1 MPIIK
6 TTFLLLLLSL
16 SFTSKAQYNEA
27 MCILLKQQ
35 MHEYRFNTSNKNY
48 RSAARN
54 YEKNCKNPTPVNNA
68 AAFEKLEQQTKE
80 VAPVNSTAAANPRV
94 HSGAIQA
101 EPEETTAPIAEQT
114 VEPIEQQMPA
124 IEPEVQEP
132 EPAEQTSAS
141 AEQTKIPAKVDRI
154 TISDAPK
161 EPVVESTTS
170 SAIQDQ
176 TTEIKTQSVE
186 AATAEKPAKPEVK
199 AEPAPKPAP
208 TPAPMPE
215 PIPAN
220 SDSSSSSLLMPSLI
234 VLLVLLVAGLVIV
247 RIRQSKKADADSELE
262 QSLMQAKALKAAAE
276 AQAAAEKEAEE
287 LKAATAAVLAE
298 EQEHPHEDSY
308 PLANDTF
315 TATETDNN
323 DELSELMHFSAQ
335 RDKEEQESET
345 SPEQPPAEDFA
356 DAHQFEDLELGY
368 DEKNANDADDDF
380 LDEQRELEQELK
392 LASLEDSSYSINEE
406 AEPQA
411 EEVEQDEPELEE
423 PSYTA
428 SSSFGFDEYSTK
440 EPIEDEPLTPEPF
453 ADTDNNEPEKPELE
467 EPSFT
472 SSSSF
477 GFDEYST
484 KEPIADDEP
493 VLAEIEE
500 LEKSEI
506 DELEKPEFEEP
517 SFTSSSSFGFDE
529 YSTKEPIAD
538 DEPVLAEIE
547 ELEKPE
553 IDEFEKP
560 EIVELEQPEIEE
572 PSFTASSSF
581 GFDEYSTKEPIAD
594 DEPVLAEVEELAK
607 PDIDEL
613 DKPDIDKLE
622 KPEIEELSFTS
633 SSSFGF
639 DEYTTKEPIAE
650 DEPSKDEVPEYDLSS
665 LMGDDLSFADHFNED
680 EHTVTAPST
689 TDEHDD
695 ISDDDLAKALQALEQ
710 ELQDEP
716 ASVNVEEPSQP
727 VVETVDLSD
736 ELSEDDKLEEIDS
749 DSDNDA
755 DKEPEQQDDKPYNPF
770 ANLSL
775 DPSWDPNSDEKPVIE
790 SKTKQPKSQALI
802 DAEERAKQFKTDE

>member
-80 VAPVNSTAAANPRV
+80 TAPVNSTAAANPRV

-132 EPAEQTSAS
+132 EPVEQTSVS
-141 AEQTKIPAKVDRI
+141 AEQTEIPAKVDRI
-154 TISDAPK
+154 TISDAP
-161 EPVVESTTS
+161 EETVVESTTRP
-170 SAIQDQ
+170 AIQDQ
-176 TTEIKTQSVE
+176 ATEVKTQSAE
-186 AATAEKPAKPEVK
+186 TATAENPAEPEVK

-215 PIPAN
+215 PIPEN

-287 LKAATAAVLAE
+287 LKVATAAVLAE

-368 DEKNANDADDDF
+368 DEKNTNDADDDF
-380 LDEQRELEQELK
+380 LDEQRGLEQELK

-411 EEVEQDEPELEE
+411 GDVQQDEPETQPESEE

-428 SSSFGFDEYSTK
+428 SSSFGFDEYTTQ

-453 ADTDNNEPEKPELE
+453 ADTDNNEPEKPE
-467 EPSFT
+467 
-472 SSSSF
+472 
-477 GFDEYST
+477 
-484 KEPIADDEP
+484 I
-493 VLAEIEE
+493 
-500 LEKSEI
+500 
-506 DELEKPEFEEP
+506 EEP

-553 IDEFEKP
+553 IDELEKP
-560 EIVELEQPEIEE
+560 EIEEPSFTSSSSFGFDEYSTKEPITDDEPVLAEIEELEKPEINELEKPEIEE

-581 GFDEYSTKEPIAD
+581 GFDEYSTKEPIT
-594 DEPVLAEVEELAK
+594 DE
-607 PDIDEL
+607 
-613 DKPDIDKLE
+613 
-622 KPEIEELSFTS
+622 
-633 SSSFGF
+633 
-639 DEYTTKEPIAE
+639 
-650 DEPSKDEVPEYDLSS
+650 EPSKDEVPEYDLSS

-680 EHTVTAPST
+680 EHTVTTPNTA
-689 TDEHDD
+689 DDNDD
-695 ISDDDLAKALQALEQ
+695 INDDDLAKALQALEQ

-716 ASVNVEEPSQP
+716 ASFSLEESTQP
-727 VVETVDLSD
+727 TVETVDLSG
-736 ELSEDDKLEEIDS
+736 ELSDDDKLEEIDS

-755 DKEPEQQDDKPYNPF
+755 DKEPEQQDDKPNNPF

-775 DPSWDPNSDEKPVIE
+775 DPAWDPNSDEKPVIE
-790 SKTKQPKSQALI
+790 SKNKQPKSQALI

>member
-141 AEQTKIPAKVDRI
+141 AEQTEIPAKVDRI

-186 AATAEKPAKPEVK
+186 AATAEKPAEPEVK

-247 RIRQSKKADADSELE
+247 RIRQSKKADADLELE
-262 QSLMQAKALKAAAE
+262 QSLMQAKAIKAAAE
-276 AQAAAEKEAEE
+276 AQAAAEKEADE

-323 DELSELMHFSAQ
+323 DEFSELMHFSAQ

-500 LEKSEI
+500 LEKP
-506 DELEKPEFEEP
+506 EL
-517 SFTSSSSFGFDE
+517 
-529 YSTKEPIAD
+529 
-538 DEPVLAEIE
+538 
-547 ELEKPE
+547 
-553 IDEFEKP
+553 DEFEKP

-594 DEPVLAEVEELAK
+594 DEPVLAEIEELAK

-716 ASVNVEEPSQP
+716 ASVNVEEPSLP
-727 VVETVDLSD
+727 AVETVDLSD

>member
-141 AEQTKIPAKVDRI
+141 AEQTEIPAKVDRI

-186 AATAEKPAKPEVK
+186 AATAEKPAEPEVK

-380 LDEQRELEQELK
+380 LDEQRGLEQELK
-392 LASLEDSSYSINEE
+392 LASLPSSYSINEE

-411 EEVEQDEPELEE
+411 EEVEQDVPELDE

-428 SSSFGFDEYSTK
+428 SSSFGFDEYTTK
-440 EPIEDEPLTPEPF
+440 EPAAEDEPPITEPEPF
-453 ADTDNNEPEKPELE
+453 EAAEIDELE
-467 EPSFT
+467 QPEVEEQSFT

-500 LEKSEI
+500 LEKPEI

-553 IDEFEKP
+553 IDELEKPEFEEPSFTSSSSFGFDEYSTKEPIADDEPVLAEIEELEKP
-560 EIVELEQPEIEE
+560 EIDELEKPEIEE

-581 GFDEYSTKEPIAD
+581 GFDEYSTKEPI
-594 DEPVLAEVEELAK
+594 
-607 PDIDEL
+607 
-613 DKPDIDKLE
+613 
-622 KPEIEELSFTS
+622 T
-633 SSSFGF
+633 
-639 DEYTTKEPIAE
+639 E

-665 LMGDDLSFADHFNED
+665 LMGDDLSFADHFAED
-680 EHTVTAPST
+680 KQTVTAPST

-716 ASVNVEEPSQP
+716 ASFSLEEPAQPVEEM
-727 VVETVDLSD
+727 VDVSD
-736 ELSEDDKLEEIDS
+736 ELSNDDKLEEIDS
-749 DSDNDA
+749 DSD
-755 DKEPEQQDDKPYNPF
+755 KESEQQDDKPYNPF

-775 DPSWDPNSDEKPVIE
+775 DPTWDPNSDEKPVIE

>member
-141 AEQTKIPAKVDRI
+141 AEQTEIPAKVDRI

-186 AATAEKPAKPEVK
+186 AATAEKPAEPEVK

-392 LASLEDSSYSINEE
+392 LASLDSTYSINEE

-411 EEVEQDEPELEE
+411 DDVQQDEPETQPESEE

-428 SSSFGFDEYSTK
+428 SSSFGFDEYATK
-440 EPIEDEPLTPEPF
+440 EPV
-453 ADTDNNEPEKPELE
+453 
-467 EPSFT
+467 
-472 SSSSF
+472 
-477 GFDEYST
+477 
-484 KEPIADDEP
+484 ADDEP

-500 LEKSEI
+500 LEKPEI
-506 DELEKPEFEEP
+506 DELEKPEIEEL

-553 IDEFEKP
+553 IDELEK
-560 EIVELEQPEIEE
+560 PEIEE

-581 GFDEYSTKEPIAD
+581 GFDEYSTKEPIT
-594 DEPVLAEVEELAK
+594 DE
-607 PDIDEL
+607 
-613 DKPDIDKLE
+613 
-622 KPEIEELSFTS
+622 
-633 SSSFGF
+633 
-639 DEYTTKEPIAE
+639 
-650 DEPSKDEVPEYDLSS
+650 EPSKDEVPEYDLSS
-665 LMGDDLSFADHFNED
+665 LMGDDLSFADHFAED
-680 EHTVTAPST
+680 KQTVTAPST

-727 VVETVDLSD
+727 AVETVDLSD

-755 DKEPEQQDDKPYNPF
+755 DKESKQQDDKPYNPF

-775 DPSWDPNSDEKPVIE
+775 DPTWDPNSDEKPVIE

-802 DAEERAKQFKTDE
+802 DAEERAKQFKTDEWLSYEVRVTRGK

>member
-68 AAFEKLEQQTKE
+68 AAFEKLEQQTQE
-80 VAPVNSTAAANPRV
+80 TAPVNSATAANPAV
-94 HSGAIQA
+94 HSGAIPA
-101 EPEETTAPIAEQT
+101 EPEEVIAPVAEQT
-114 VEPIEQQMPA
+114 SELIEQPIPQM
-124 IEPEVQEP
+124 EPEVQQP
-132 EPAEQTSAS
+132 EQT
-141 AEQTKIPAKVDRI
+141 EMPGKVDRI

-161 EPVVESTTS
+161 PQAEPASSPAVQEQVVEV
-170 SAIQDQ
+170 
-176 TTEIKTQSVE
+176 ETQSADAEIAV
-186 AATAEKPAKPEVK
+186 AEKPADPAPQ
-199 AEPAPKPAP
+199 AEPAPKSLP
-208 TPAPMPE
+208 TPAPIPDPIPE

-220 SDSSSSSLLMPSLI
+220 NDGSSSSLLMPSLI

-247 RIRQSKKADADSELE
+247 RIRQSKKADANSELE
-262 QSLMQAKALKAAAE
+262 QSLLQAKALKAAAE
-276 AQAAAEKEAEE
+276 AQAAAEKEADE

-308 PLANDTF
+308 PLADETF

-335 RDKEEQESET
+335 RDKEEQESE
-345 SPEQPPAEDFA
+345 SSSEQADEEFA
-356 DAHQFEDLELGY
+356 NAHQFNDLELGY

-380 LDEQRELEQELK
+380 LDEQRGLEQELK
-392 LASLEDSSYSINEE
+392 LASLASSYSINED

-428 SSSFGFDEYSTK
+428 SSSFGFDEY
-440 EPIEDEPLTPEPF
+440 
-453 ADTDNNEPEKPELE
+453 AA
-467 EPSFT
+467 
-472 SSSSF
+472 
-477 GFDEYST
+477 

-500 LEKSEI
+500 LEKPEI
-506 DELEKPEFEEP
+506 DELEQPEIEEPSFTSSSSFGFDEYAAKEPIADDEPVLAEIEELEKPEIDELEQPEIEEP

-553 IDEFEKP
+553 IDE
-560 EIVELEQPEIEE
+560 
-572 PSFTASSSF
+572 
-581 GFDEYSTKEPIAD
+581 
-594 DEPVLAEVEELAK
+594 
-607 PDIDEL
+607 L

-639 DEYTTKEPIAE
+639 DEYTTKEPITE

-680 EHTVTAPST
+680 EHTVTAPNPAE
-689 TDEHDD
+689 EHDD
-695 ISDDDLAKALQALEQ
+695 INDDDLAKALQALEQ

-716 ASVNVEEPSQP
+716 ASINVEEPSQP
-727 VVETVDLSD
+727 AVETVDLSD
-736 ELSEDDKLEEIDS
+736 ELRNDDKLEEIDS
-749 DSDNDA
+749 DA
-755 DKEPEQQDDKPYNPF
+755 DKESEQQDDKPHNPF

>member
-80 VAPVNSTAAANPRV
+80 TAPVNSTAAANPRV

-132 EPAEQTSAS
+132 EPVEQTSAS
-141 AEQTKIPAKVDRI
+141 AEQTEIPAKVDRI
-154 TISDAPK
+154 TISDAPE

-170 SAIQDQ
+170 PAIQDQ
-176 TTEIKTQSVE
+176 AAEVKIQSAE
-186 AATAEKPAKPEVK
+186 TATAEKPAEPEVK

-287 LKAATAAVLAE
+287 LKEATAAVLAE

-345 SPEQPPAEDFA
+345 SLQQPPAEDFA

-368 DEKNANDADDDF
+368 DEKNENDADDDF
-380 LDEQRELEQELK
+380 LDEQRGLEQELK

-411 EEVEQDEPELEE
+411 DDVQQDEPETQPELEE
-423 PSYTA
+423 PSYTALSSFGFDEYTTQEPIEDEPLTTEPFADTDNNEPEKPELEEPSFTA

-440 EPIEDEPLTPEPF
+440 EPVTDDEPVF
-453 ADTDNNEPEKPELE
+453 AEMEELEKPEIDELEKPEIE

-493 VLAEIEE
+493 VLADIEE
-500 LEKSEI
+500 SEKPEI
-506 DELEKPEFEEP
+506 DELEKPEIEEP

-529 YSTKEPIAD
+529 YATKEPVVD
-538 DEPVLAEIE
+538 DEP
-547 ELEKPE
+547 
-553 IDEFEKP
+553 
-560 EIVELEQPEIEE
+560 
-572 PSFTASSSF
+572 
-581 GFDEYSTKEPIAD
+581 
-594 DEPVLAEVEELAK
+594 AK
-607 PDIDEL
+607 
-613 DKPDIDKLE
+613 
-622 KPEIEELSFTS
+622 
-633 SSSFGF
+633 G
-639 DEYTTKEPIAE
+639 
-650 DEPSKDEVPEYDLSS
+650 EVPEYDLSS

-680 EHTVTAPST
+680 EHTVTAPNT
-689 TDEHDD
+689 ADDHDD
-695 ISDDDLAKALQALEQ
+695 INDDDLAKALQALEK

-727 VVETVDLSD
+727 AVETVDLSD
-736 ELSEDDKLEEIDS
+736 ELRNDDKLEETPEEKGEE
-749 DSDNDA
+749 A

-775 DPSWDPNSDEKPVIE
+775 DPTWDPNSDEKPVIE
-790 SKTKQPKSQALI
+790 SKNKQPKSQALI

>member
-141 AEQTKIPAKVDRI
+141 AEQTEIPAKVDRI

-176 TTEIKTQSVE
+176 TTEIKTQSFE
-186 AATAEKPAKPEVK
+186 AATAEKPAEPEVK

-453 ADTDNNEPEKPELE
+453 ADTDNNEPEKPEVE

-477 GFDEYST
+477 GFDEYAT

-493 VLAEIEE
+493 VLAEI
-500 LEKSEI
+500 
-506 DELEKPEFEEP
+506 
-517 SFTSSSSFGFDE
+517 
-529 YSTKEPIAD
+529 
-538 DEPVLAEIE
+538 
-547 ELEKPE
+547 
-553 IDEFEKP
+553 
-560 EIVELEQPEIEE
+560 
-572 PSFTASSSF
+572 
-581 GFDEYSTKEPIAD
+581 
-594 DEPVLAEVEELAK
+594 EELAK

-665 LMGDDLSFADHFNED
+665 LMGDDLSFADHFAED
-680 EHTVTAPST
+680 KQTVTAPST

-727 VVETVDLSD
+727 AVETVDLSD

-755 DKEPEQQDDKPYNPF
+755 DKESEQQDDKPYNPF

-775 DPSWDPNSDEKPVIE
+775 DPTWDPNSDEKPVIE

>member
-1 MPIIK
+1 
-6 TTFLLLLLSL
+6 
-16 SFTSKAQYNEA
+16 

-68 AAFEKLEQQTKE
+68 AAFEKLEQQTQE
-80 VAPVNSTAAANPRV
+80 TAPVNSATAANPAV
-94 HSGAIQA
+94 HSGAIPA
-101 EPEETTAPIAEQT
+101 EPEEVIAPVAEQT
-114 VEPIEQQMPA
+114 SELNEQPMPQM
-124 IEPEVQEP
+124 EPEVQQP
-132 EPAEQTSAS
+132 EQT
-141 AEQTKIPAKVDRI
+141 EMPAKVDRI

-161 EPVVESTTS
+161 PQAEPASSPAVQEQVVEV
-170 SAIQDQ
+170 
-176 TTEIKTQSVE
+176 ETQSADAE
-186 AATAEKPAKPEVK
+186 IAAAEKPADRAPK
-199 AEPAPKPAP
+199 AEPAPKSLP
-208 TPAPMPE
+208 TPAPIPDPIPE

-220 SDSSSSSLLMPSLI
+220 NDSSSSSLLMPSLI

-262 QSLMQAKALKAAAE
+262 QSLLQAKALKAAAE
-276 AQAAAEKEAEE
+276 AQAAAEKEADE

-308 PLANDTF
+308 PLADETF
-315 TATETDNN
+315 TATETENN

-335 RDKEEQESET
+335 RDKEEQESE
-345 SPEQPPAEDFA
+345 SSSEQADEEFA
-356 DAHQFEDLELGY
+356 NAHQFNDLELGY
-368 DEKNANDADDDF
+368 DEKNAIDADDDF
-380 LDEQRELEQELK
+380 LDEQRGLEQELK
-392 LASLEDSSYSINEE
+392 LASLASSYSINEE

-411 EEVEQDEPELEE
+411 EEVKQDESELEE

-428 SSSFGFDEYSTK
+428 SSSFGFDEYTTKEPVADDEPPITEPEPFEAAEIDELEQPEVEEPSFTSSSSFGFDEYATK
-440 EPIEDEPLTPEPF
+440 EPIADDEPVLAEI
-453 ADTDNNEPEKPELE
+453 EELEKPEIDELE
-467 EPSFT
+467 QPEVEVPSFT

-500 LEKSEI
+500 LAKPEI
-506 DELEKPEFEEP
+506 DELDKPEIVELEQPEFEEPSFTSSSSFGFDEYAAKEPIADDEPVLAEIEELEKPEIEELDKPDIDKLEKPEFDEP

-538 DEPVLAEIE
+538 DEP
-547 ELEKPE
+547 
-553 IDEFEKP
+553 
-560 EIVELEQPEIEE
+560 
-572 PSFTASSSF
+572 
-581 GFDEYSTKEPIAD
+581 
-594 DEPVLAEVEELAK
+594 
-607 PDIDEL
+607 
-613 DKPDIDKLE
+613 
-622 KPEIEELSFTS
+622 
-633 SSSFGF
+633 
-639 DEYTTKEPIAE
+639 
-650 DEPSKDEVPEYDLSS
+650 SKDDVPEYDLSS
-665 LMGDDLSFADHFNED
+665 LMGDDLSFADHFAED
-680 EHTVTAPST
+680 KQTVTAPST

-710 ELQDEP
+710 ELRDEP
-716 ASVNVEEPSQP
+716 ASFSLEEPAQP
-727 VVETVDLSD
+727 AEETVDLSD
-736 ELSEDDKLEEIDS
+736 EPSNDDKLEEIDS
-749 DSDNDA
+749 NSDNDA
-755 DKEPEQQDDKPYNPF
+755 NKESEQQDDKPHNPF

>member
-80 VAPVNSTAAANPRV
+80 TAPVNSTAAANPRV

-101 EPEETTAPIAEQT
+101 EPEETTAPISEQT

-132 EPAEQTSAS
+132 EPVEQTSAS
-141 AEQTKIPAKVDRI
+141 AEQTEIPAKVDRI
-154 TISDAPK
+154 TISDAPE
-161 EPVVESTTS
+161 EPVVESTTRP
-170 SAIQDQ
+170 AIQNQ
-176 TTEIKTQSVE
+176 ATEVKTQSAE
-186 AATAEKPAKPEVK
+186 TATAEKPAEPEVK

-287 LKAATAAVLAE
+287 LKEATAAVLAE

-368 DEKNANDADDDF
+368 DEKNTNDADDDF
-380 LDEQRELEQELK
+380 LDEQRGLEQELK
-392 LASLEDSSYSINEE
+392 LANLDSTYSINEE

-411 EEVEQDEPELEE
+411 DDVQQDEPETQPESEE

-428 SSSFGFDEYSTK
+428 SSSFGFDEYTTK
-440 EPIEDEPLTPEPF
+440 EPIEDEPLTTEPF

-484 KEPIADDEP
+484 KEPI
-493 VLAEIEE
+493 
-500 LEKSEI
+500 
-506 DELEKPEFEEP
+506 
-517 SFTSSSSFGFDE
+517 
-529 YSTKEPIAD
+529 
-538 DEPVLAEIE
+538 
-547 ELEKPE
+547 
-553 IDEFEKP
+553 
-560 EIVELEQPEIEE
+560 
-572 PSFTASSSF
+572 
-581 GFDEYSTKEPIAD
+581 
-594 DEPVLAEVEELAK
+594 
-607 PDIDEL
+607 
-613 DKPDIDKLE
+613 
-622 KPEIEELSFTS
+622 
-633 SSSFGF
+633 
-639 DEYTTKEPIAE
+639 
-650 DEPSKDEVPEYDLSS
+650 
-665 LMGDDLSFADHFNED
+665 
-680 EHTVTAPST
+680 
-689 TDEHDD
+689 
-695 ISDDDLAKALQALEQ
+695 SDDD
-710 ELQDEP
+710 
-716 ASVNVEEPSQP
+716 
-727 VVETVDLSD
+727 T
-736 ELSEDDKLEEIDS
+736 
-749 DSDNDA
+749 
-755 DKEPEQQDDKPYNPF
+755 
-770 ANLSL
+770 
-775 DPSWDPNSDEKPVIE
+775 
-790 SKTKQPKSQALI
+790 
-802 DAEERAKQFKTDE
+802 

>member
-68 AAFEKLEQQTKE
+68 AAFEKLEQQTQE
-80 VAPVNSTAAANPRV
+80 TAPVNSATAANPAV
-94 HSGAIQA
+94 HSGAIPA
-101 EPEETTAPIAEQT
+101 EPEEVIAPVAEQT
-114 VEPIEQQMPA
+114 SELIEQPMPQM
-124 IEPEVQEP
+124 EPEVQQP
-132 EPAEQTSAS
+132 EQT
-141 AEQTKIPAKVDRI
+141 EMPGKVDRI

-161 EPVVESTTS
+161 PQAEPASSPAVQEQVVEV
-170 SAIQDQ
+170 
-176 TTEIKTQSVE
+176 ETQSADAEIAV
-186 AATAEKPAKPEVK
+186 AEKPADPAPQ
-199 AEPAPKPAP
+199 AEPAPKSLP
-208 TPAPMPE
+208 TPAPIPDPIPE

-220 SDSSSSSLLMPSLI
+220 NDGSSSSLLMPSLI

-247 RIRQSKKADADSELE
+247 RIRQSKKADANSELE
-262 QSLMQAKALKAAAE
+262 QSLLQAKALKAAAE
-276 AQAAAEKEAEE
+276 AQAAAEKEADE

-308 PLANDTF
+308 PLADETF

-335 RDKEEQESET
+335 RDKEEQESE
-345 SPEQPPAEDFA
+345 SSSEQADEEFA
-356 DAHQFEDLELGY
+356 NAHQFNDLELGY

-380 LDEQRELEQELK
+380 LDEQRGLEQELK
-392 LASLEDSSYSINEE
+392 LASLASSYSINED

-428 SSSFGFDEYSTK
+428 SSSFGFDEY
-440 EPIEDEPLTPEPF
+440 
-453 ADTDNNEPEKPELE
+453 AA
-467 EPSFT
+467 
-472 SSSSF
+472 
-477 GFDEYST
+477 

-500 LEKSEI
+500 LEKPEI
-506 DELEKPEFEEP
+506 DELEQPEIEEPSFTSSSSFGFDEYAAKEPIADDEPVLAEIEELEKPEIDELEQPEIEEP

-553 IDEFEKP
+553 IDE
-560 EIVELEQPEIEE
+560 
-572 PSFTASSSF
+572 
-581 GFDEYSTKEPIAD
+581 
-594 DEPVLAEVEELAK
+594 
-607 PDIDEL
+607 L

-639 DEYTTKEPIAE
+639 DEYTTKEPITE

-680 EHTVTAPST
+680 EHTVTAPNPAE
-689 TDEHDD
+689 EHDD
-695 ISDDDLAKALQALEQ
+695 INDDDLAKALQALEQ

-727 VVETVDLSD
+727 AVETVDLSD
-736 ELSEDDKLEEIDS
+736 ELSNDDKLEETPEEKS
-749 DSDNDA
+749 EEA

-775 DPSWDPNSDEKPVIE
+775 DPTWDPNSDEKPVIE

>member
-68 AAFEKLEQQTKE
+68 AAFEKLEQQTQE
-80 VAPVNSTAAANPRV
+80 TAPVNSATAANPAV
-94 HSGAIQA
+94 HSGAIPA
-101 EPEETTAPIAEQT
+101 EPEEVIAPVAEQT
-114 VEPIEQQMPA
+114 SELIEQPMPQM
-124 IEPEVQEP
+124 EPEVQQP
-132 EPAEQTSAS
+132 EQT
-141 AEQTKIPAKVDRI
+141 EMPAKVDRI

-161 EPVVESTTS
+161 PQAEPASSPAVQEQVVEF
-170 SAIQDQ
+170 
-176 TTEIKTQSVE
+176 ETQSADAEIAV
-186 AATAEKPAKPEVK
+186 AEKPADPAPQ
-199 AEPAPKPAP
+199 AEPAPKSLP
-208 TPAPMPE
+208 TPAPIPDPIPE

-220 SDSSSSSLLMPSLI
+220 NDGSSSSLLMPSLI

-247 RIRQSKKADADSELE
+247 RIRQSKKADANSELE
-262 QSLMQAKALKAAAE
+262 QSLLQAKALKAAAE
-276 AQAAAEKEAEE
+276 AQAAAEKEADE

-308 PLANDTF
+308 PLADETF

-335 RDKEEQESET
+335 RDKEEQESE
-345 SPEQPPAEDFA
+345 SSSEQADEEFA
-356 DAHQFEDLELGY
+356 NAHQFNDLELGY
-368 DEKNANDADDDF
+368 DEKNAIDADDDF
-380 LDEQRELEQELK
+380 LDEQRGLEQELK
-392 LASLEDSSYSINEE
+392 LASLASSYSINED

-428 SSSFGFDEYSTK
+428 SSSFGFDEYTTK
-440 EPIEDEPLTPEPF
+440 EPVADDEPPITEPEPF
-453 ADTDNNEPEKPELE
+453 EAAEIDELEQPEVE

-477 GFDEYST
+477 GFDEYAT

-500 LEKSEI
+500 LEKPEI
-506 DELEKPEFEEP
+506 DELEQPEIEEP

-553 IDEFEKP
+553 
-560 EIVELEQPEIEE
+560 
-572 PSFTASSSF
+572 
-581 GFDEYSTKEPIAD
+581 
-594 DEPVLAEVEELAK
+594 
-607 PDIDEL
+607 IDEL

-665 LMGDDLSFADHFNED
+665 LMGDDLSFADHFAED
-680 EHTVTAPST
+680 KETVTAPST

-716 ASVNVEEPSQP
+716 ASFSLEEPAQP
-727 VVETVDLSD
+727 AEETVDVSD
-736 ELSEDDKLEEIDS
+736 ELSNDDKLEEIDS

-755 DKEPEQQDDKPYNPF
+755 DKESEQQDEKPHNPF

-775 DPSWDPNSDEKPVIE
+775 DPTWDPNSDEKPVIE

-802 DAEERAKQFKTDE
+802 DAEERAKQFKTDEWLSYEVRVSRGKVRDSRCEFVAAILHRVPALKSQRLMFPP

>member
-68 AAFEKLEQQTKE
+68 AAFEKLEQQTQE
-80 VAPVNSTAAANPRV
+80 TAPVNSATAANPAV
-94 HSGAIQA
+94 HSGAIPA
-101 EPEETTAPIAEQT
+101 EPEEVIAPVAEQT
-114 VEPIEQQMPA
+114 SELIEQPMPQM
-124 IEPEVQEP
+124 EPEVQQP
-132 EPAEQTSAS
+132 EQT
-141 AEQTKIPAKVDRI
+141 EMPAKVDRI

-161 EPVVESTTS
+161 PQAEPASSPAVQEQVVEF
-170 SAIQDQ
+170 
-176 TTEIKTQSVE
+176 ETQSADAEIAV
-186 AATAEKPAKPEVK
+186 AEKPADPAPQ
-199 AEPAPKPAP
+199 AEPAPKSLP
-208 TPAPMPE
+208 TPAPIPDPIPE

-220 SDSSSSSLLMPSLI
+220 NDGSSSSLLMPSLI

-247 RIRQSKKADADSELE
+247 RIRQSKKADANSELE
-262 QSLMQAKALKAAAE
+262 QSLLQAKALKAAAE
-276 AQAAAEKEAEE
+276 AQAAAEKEADE

-308 PLANDTF
+308 PLADETF

-335 RDKEEQESET
+335 RDKEEQESE
-345 SPEQPPAEDFA
+345 SSSEQADEEFA
-356 DAHQFEDLELGY
+356 NAHQFNDLELGY
-368 DEKNANDADDDF
+368 DEKNAIDADDDF
-380 LDEQRELEQELK
+380 LDEQRGLEQELK
-392 LASLEDSSYSINEE
+392 LASLASSYSIKED

-440 EPIEDEPLTPEPF
+440 EPVADDEPPITEPEPF
-453 ADTDNNEPEKPELE
+453 EAAEIDELGQPEVE

-477 GFDEYST
+477 GFDEYAT

-500 LEKSEI
+500 LEKPEI
-506 DELEKPEFEEP
+506 DELEQPEIEEP

-553 IDEFEKP
+553 IDE
-560 EIVELEQPEIEE
+560 
-572 PSFTASSSF
+572 
-581 GFDEYSTKEPIAD
+581 
-594 DEPVLAEVEELAK
+594 
-607 PDIDEL
+607 L

-639 DEYTTKEPIAE
+639 DEYTTKEPITE

-680 EHTVTAPST
+680 EHTVTAPNPAE
-689 TDEHDD
+689 EHDD
-695 ISDDDLAKALQALEQ
+695 INDDDLAKALQALEQ

-727 VVETVDLSD
+727 AVETVDLSD
-736 ELSEDDKLEEIDS
+736 ELSNDDKLEETPEEKS
-749 DSDNDA
+749 EEA

-775 DPSWDPNSDEKPVIE
+775 DPTWDPNSDEKPVIE

>member
-80 VAPVNSTAAANPRV
+80 TAPVNSTAAANPRV

-132 EPAEQTSAS
+132 ELAEQTSAS
-141 AEQTKIPAKVDRI
+141 AEQTEIPAKVDRI
-154 TISDAPK
+154 TISDAPE

-176 TTEIKTQSVE
+176 ATEIKTQSAE
-186 AATAEKPAKPEVK
+186 TATAENPAEPEVK

-215 PIPAN
+215 PIPAS

-287 LKAATAAVLAE
+287 LKEATAAVLAE

-368 DEKNANDADDDF
+368 DEKNTNDADDDF
-380 LDEQRELEQELK
+380 LDEQRGLEQELK
-392 LASLEDSSYSINEE
+392 LANLDSTYSINEE

-411 EEVEQDEPELEE
+411 DDVQQDEPETQPESEE

-428 SSSFGFDEYSTK
+428 SSSFGFDEYTTK
-440 EPIEDEPLTPEPF
+440 EPIEDEPLTTEPF

-500 LEKSEI
+500 LEKPEI
-506 DELEKPEFEEP
+506 DEFEKPEFEEP

-529 YSTKEPIAD
+529 YSTKEPIT
-538 DEPVLAEIE
+538 DE
-547 ELEKPE
+547 
-553 IDEFEKP
+553 
-560 EIVELEQPEIEE
+560 
-572 PSFTASSSF
+572 
-581 GFDEYSTKEPIAD
+581 
-594 DEPVLAEVEELAK
+594 
-607 PDIDEL
+607 
-613 DKPDIDKLE
+613 
-622 KPEIEELSFTS
+622 
-633 SSSFGF
+633 
-639 DEYTTKEPIAE
+639 
-650 DEPSKDEVPEYDLSS
+650 EPSKDEVPEYDLSS

-680 EHTVTAPST
+680 EHTVTAPNPAE
-689 TDEHDD
+689 EHDD
-695 ISDDDLAKALQALEQ
+695 INDDDLAKALQALEQ

-727 VVETVDLSD
+727 AVETVDLSD
-736 ELSEDDKLEEIDS
+736 ELSNDDKLEETPEEKS
-749 DSDNDA
+749 EEA

-775 DPSWDPNSDEKPVIE
+775 DPTWDPNSDEKPVIE

-802 DAEERAKQFKTDE
+802 DAEERAKQFKTGE

>member
-68 AAFEKLEQQTKE
+68 AAFEKLEQQTQE
-80 VAPVNSTAAANPRV
+80 TAPVNSATAANPAV
-94 HSGAIQA
+94 HSGAIPA
-101 EPEETTAPIAEQT
+101 EPEEVIAPVAEQT
-114 VEPIEQQMPA
+114 SELIEQPMPQM
-124 IEPEVQEP
+124 EPEVQQP
-132 EPAEQTSAS
+132 EQT
-141 AEQTKIPAKVDRI
+141 EMPAKVDRI

-161 EPVVESTTS
+161 PQAEPASSPAVQEQVVEF
-170 SAIQDQ
+170 
-176 TTEIKTQSVE
+176 ETQSADAEIAV
-186 AATAEKPAKPEVK
+186 AEKPADPAPQ
-199 AEPAPKPAP
+199 AEPAPKSLP
-208 TPAPMPE
+208 TPAPIPDPIPE

-220 SDSSSSSLLMPSLI
+220 NDGSSSSLLMPSLI

-247 RIRQSKKADADSELE
+247 RIRQSKKADANSELE
-262 QSLMQAKALKAAAE
+262 QSLLQAKALKAAAE
-276 AQAAAEKEAEE
+276 AQAAAEKEADE

-308 PLANDTF
+308 PLADETF

-335 RDKEEQESET
+335 RDKEEQESE
-345 SPEQPPAEDFA
+345 SSSEQADEEFA
-356 DAHQFEDLELGY
+356 NAHQFNDLELGY
-368 DEKNANDADDDF
+368 DEKNAIDADDDF
-380 LDEQRELEQELK
+380 LDEQRGLEQELK
-392 LASLEDSSYSINEE
+392 LASLASSYSINED

-428 SSSFGFDEYSTK
+428 SSSFGFDEYTTK
-440 EPIEDEPLTPEPF
+440 EPVADDEPPITEPEPF
-453 ADTDNNEPEKPELE
+453 EAAEIDELEQPEVE

-477 GFDEYST
+477 GFDEYAT

-500 LEKSEI
+500 LEKPEI
-506 DELEKPEFEEP
+506 DELEQPEIEEP

-553 IDEFEKP
+553 
-560 EIVELEQPEIEE
+560 
-572 PSFTASSSF
+572 
-581 GFDEYSTKEPIAD
+581 
-594 DEPVLAEVEELAK
+594 
-607 PDIDEL
+607 IDEL

-665 LMGDDLSFADHFNED
+665 LMGDDLSFADHFAED
-680 EHTVTAPST
+680 KETVTAPST

-716 ASVNVEEPSQP
+716 ASFSLEEPAQP
-727 VVETVDLSD
+727 AEETVDVSD
-736 ELSEDDKLEEIDS
+736 ELSNDDKLEEIDS

-755 DKEPEQQDDKPYNPF
+755 DKESEQQDEKPHNPF

-775 DPSWDPNSDEKPVIE
+775 DPTWDPNSDEKPVIE

>member
-80 VAPVNSTAAANPRV
+80 TAPVNSTAAANPRV

-132 EPAEQTSAS
+132 EPVEQTNAS
-141 AEQTKIPAKVDRI
+141 AEQTEIPAKVDRI
-154 TISDAPK
+154 TISDAPE
-161 EPVVESTTS
+161 EPVVESTTRP
-170 SAIQDQ
+170 AIQEQ
-176 TTEIKTQSVE
+176 AAEVKTQSAE
-186 AATAEKPAKPEVK
+186 TATAKKPAEPEVK

-345 SPEQPPAEDFA
+345 SLQQPPAEDFA

-368 DEKNANDADDDF
+368 DEKNENDADDDF
-380 LDEQRELEQELK
+380 LDEQRGLEQELK
-392 LASLEDSSYSINEE
+392 LASLEDSSYSLNEE

-411 EEVEQDEPELEE
+411 DDVQQDEPETQPELEE

-428 SSSFGFDEYSTK
+428 SSSFGFDEYTTK

-467 EPSFT
+467 EPN
-472 SSSSF
+472 
-477 GFDEYST
+477 
-484 KEPIADDEP
+484 
-493 VLAEIEE
+493 
-500 LEKSEI
+500 
-506 DELEKPEFEEP
+506 
-517 SFTSSSSFGFDE
+517 FTSSSSFGFDE

-553 IDEFEKP
+553 IDELEK
-560 EIVELEQPEIEE
+560 PEIEE
-572 PSFTASSSF
+572 PSFTSSSSFGFDEYATKEPIADDEPVLAEIEELEKPEIDELDKPEIEEPSFTSSSSF

-594 DEPVLAEVEELAK
+594 
-607 PDIDEL
+607 
-613 DKPDIDKLE
+613 
-622 KPEIEELSFTS
+622 
-633 SSSFGF
+633 
-639 DEYTTKEPIAE
+639 

-680 EHTVTAPST
+680 EHTVTAPNPAE
-689 TDEHDD
+689 EHDD
-695 ISDDDLAKALQALEQ
+695 INDDDLAKALQALEQ

-727 VVETVDLSD
+727 ALETVDLSD
-736 ELSEDDKLEEIDS
+736 ELRNDDKLEEIDS
-749 DSDNDA
+749 DSD
-755 DKEPEQQDDKPYNPF
+755 KESEQQDDKPYNPF

-775 DPSWDPNSDEKPVIE
+775 DPTWDPNSDERPVIE
-790 SKTKQPKSQALI
+790 SKNKQPKSQALI

>member
-141 AEQTKIPAKVDRI
+141 AEQTEIPAKVDRI

-176 TTEIKTQSVE
+176 TTEIKTQSFE
-186 AATAEKPAKPEVK
+186 AATAEKPAEPEVK

-453 ADTDNNEPEKPELE
+453 ADTDNNEPEKPEVE

-477 GFDEYST
+477 GFDEYAT

-493 VLAEIEE
+493 VLAEI
-500 LEKSEI
+500 
-506 DELEKPEFEEP
+506 
-517 SFTSSSSFGFDE
+517 
-529 YSTKEPIAD
+529 
-538 DEPVLAEIE
+538 
-547 ELEKPE
+547 
-553 IDEFEKP
+553 
-560 EIVELEQPEIEE
+560 
-572 PSFTASSSF
+572 
-581 GFDEYSTKEPIAD
+581 
-594 DEPVLAEVEELAK
+594 EELAK

-665 LMGDDLSFADHFNED
+665 LMGDDLSFADHFAED
-680 EHTVTAPST
+680 KQTVTAPST
-689 TDEHDD
+689 TDDHDD

-716 ASVNVEEPSQP
+716 ASFSPEEPTKP
-727 VVETVDLSD
+727 AEDTVDLSV
-736 ELSEDDKLEEIDS
+736 ELSNDDMLEEMAS
-749 DSDNDA
+749 DSDEA
-755 DKEPEQQDDKPYNPF
+755 DKETNLETEQQDDKPYNPF

-775 DPSWDPNSDEKPVIE
+775 DPTWDPNSDEKPVIE

-802 DAEERAKQFKTDE
+802 DAEERAKQLKTDE

>member
-80 VAPVNSTAAANPRV
+80 TAPVNSTAAANPRV

-132 EPAEQTSAS
+132 EPVEQTNAS
-141 AEQTKIPAKVDRI
+141 AEQTEIPAKVDRI
-154 TISDAPK
+154 TISDAPE
-161 EPVVESTTS
+161 EPVVESTTRP
-170 SAIQDQ
+170 AIQEQ
-176 TTEIKTQSVE
+176 AAEVKTQSAE
-186 AATAEKPAKPEVK
+186 TATAKKPAEPEVK

-276 AQAAAEKEAEE
+276 AQAAVEKEAEE
-287 LKAATAAVLAE
+287 LKEATAAVLAE

-345 SPEQPPAEDFA
+345 SLQQPPAEDFA

-368 DEKNANDADDDF
+368 DEKNENDADDDF
-380 LDEQRELEQELK
+380 LDEQRGLEQELK
-392 LASLEDSSYSINEE
+392 LASLEDSSYSLNEE

-411 EEVEQDEPELEE
+411 DDVQQDEPETQPELEE

-428 SSSFGFDEYSTK
+428 SSSFGFDEYTTK

-467 EPSFT
+467 EPN
-472 SSSSF
+472 
-477 GFDEYST
+477 
-484 KEPIADDEP
+484 
-493 VLAEIEE
+493 
-500 LEKSEI
+500 
-506 DELEKPEFEEP
+506 
-517 SFTSSSSFGFDE
+517 FTSSSSFGFDE

-553 IDEFEKP
+553 IDELEK
-560 EIVELEQPEIEE
+560 PEIEE
-572 PSFTASSSF
+572 PSFTSSSSFGFDEYATKEPIADDEPVLAEIEELEKPEIDELDKPEIEEPSFTSSSSF

-594 DEPVLAEVEELAK
+594 DEPVLADIEESQK
-607 PDIDEL
+607 PEIDE
-613 DKPDIDKLE
+613 LE
-622 KPEIEELSFTS
+622 KPEIEEPSFTS

-639 DEYTTKEPIAE
+639 DEYSTKEPIAD

-680 EHTVTAPST
+680 EHTVTAPNPAE
-689 TDEHDD
+689 EHDD
-695 ISDDDLAKALQALEQ
+695 INDDDLAKALQALEQ

-727 VVETVDLSD
+727 ALETVDLSD
-736 ELSEDDKLEEIDS
+736 ELRNDDKLEEIDS
-749 DSDNDA
+749 DSD
-755 DKEPEQQDDKPYNPF
+755 KESEQQDDKPYNPF

-775 DPSWDPNSDEKPVIE
+775 DPTWDPNSDERPVIE
-790 SKTKQPKSQALI
+790 SKNKQPKSQALI

>member
-68 AAFEKLEQQTKE
+68 AAFEKLEQQTQE
-80 VAPVNSTAAANPRV
+80 TAPVNSATAANPAV
-94 HSGAIQA
+94 HSGAIPA
-101 EPEETTAPIAEQT
+101 EPEEVIAPVAEQT
-114 VEPIEQQMPA
+114 SELNEQPMPQM
-124 IEPEVQEP
+124 EPEVQQP
-132 EPAEQTSAS
+132 EQT
-141 AEQTKIPAKVDRI
+141 EMPAKVDRI

-161 EPVVESTTS
+161 PQAEPASSPAVQEQVVEV
-170 SAIQDQ
+170 
-176 TTEIKTQSVE
+176 ETQSADAE
-186 AATAEKPAKPEVK
+186 IAAAEKPADRAPK
-199 AEPAPKPAP
+199 AEPAPKSLP
-208 TPAPMPE
+208 TPAPIPDPIPE

-220 SDSSSSSLLMPSLI
+220 NDSSSSSLLMPSLI

-262 QSLMQAKALKAAAE
+262 QSLLQAKALKAAAE
-276 AQAAAEKEAEE
+276 AQAAAEKEADE

-308 PLANDTF
+308 PLADETF
-315 TATETDNN
+315 TATETENN

-335 RDKEEQESET
+335 RDKEEQESE
-345 SPEQPPAEDFA
+345 SSSEQADEEFA
-356 DAHQFEDLELGY
+356 NAHQFNDLELGY
-368 DEKNANDADDDF
+368 DEKNAIDADDDF
-380 LDEQRELEQELK
+380 LDEQRGLEQELK
-392 LASLEDSSYSINEE
+392 LASLASSYSINEE

-411 EEVEQDEPELEE
+411 EEVKQDESELEE

-428 SSSFGFDEYSTK
+428 SSSFGFDEYTTKEPVADDEPPITEPEPFEAAEIDELEQPEVEEPSFTSSSSFGFDEYATK
-440 EPIEDEPLTPEPF
+440 EPIADDEPVLAEI
-453 ADTDNNEPEKPELE
+453 EELEKPEIDELE
-467 EPSFT
+467 QPEVEVPSFT

-500 LEKSEI
+500 LAKPEI
-506 DELEKPEFEEP
+506 DELDKPEIVELEQPEFEEPSFTSSSSFGFDEYAAKEPIADDEPVLAEIEELEKPEIEELDKPDIDKLEKPEFDEP

-538 DEPVLAEIE
+538 DEP
-547 ELEKPE
+547 
-553 IDEFEKP
+553 
-560 EIVELEQPEIEE
+560 
-572 PSFTASSSF
+572 
-581 GFDEYSTKEPIAD
+581 
-594 DEPVLAEVEELAK
+594 
-607 PDIDEL
+607 
-613 DKPDIDKLE
+613 
-622 KPEIEELSFTS
+622 
-633 SSSFGF
+633 
-639 DEYTTKEPIAE
+639 
-650 DEPSKDEVPEYDLSS
+650 SKDDVPEYDLSS
-665 LMGDDLSFADHFNED
+665 LMGDDLSFADHFAED
-680 EHTVTAPST
+680 KQTVTAPST

-710 ELQDEP
+710 ELRDEP
-716 ASVNVEEPSQP
+716 ASFSLEEPAQP
-727 VVETVDLSD
+727 AEETVDLSD
-736 ELSEDDKLEEIDS
+736 EPSNDDKLEEIDS
-749 DSDNDA
+749 NSDNDA
-755 DKEPEQQDDKPYNPF
+755 NKESEQQDDKPHNPF

>member
-6 TTFLLLLLSL
+6 TTFCLLLLSL

-141 AEQTKIPAKVDRI
+141 AEQTEIPAKVDRI

-186 AATAEKPAKPEVK
+186 AATAEKPAEPEVK

-298 EQEHPHEDSY
+298 EQEPPHEDSY

-392 LASLEDSSYSINEE
+392 LASLDSTYSINEE

-411 EEVEQDEPELEE
+411 DDVQQDEPETQPESEE

-440 EPIEDEPLTPEPF
+440 EPIEDEPLTTEPF
-453 ADTDNNEPEKPELE
+453 ADTDNNEPEKPEL
-467 EPSFT
+467 
-472 SSSSF
+472 
-477 GFDEYST
+477 
-484 KEPIADDEP
+484 
-493 VLAEIEE
+493 
-500 LEKSEI
+500 
-506 DELEKPEFEEP
+506 EEP

-560 EIVELEQPEIEE
+560 EIVELEQPEVEE
-572 PSFTASSSF
+572 PSFTSSSSF
-581 GFDEYSTKEPIAD
+581 GFDEYATKEPIAD
-594 DEPVLAEVEELAK
+594 DEPVLAEIEELAK

-665 LMGDDLSFADHFNED
+665 LMGDDLSFADHFAED
-680 EHTVTAPST
+680 KQTVTAPST

-727 VVETVDLSD
+727 AVETVDLSD
-736 ELSEDDKLEEIDS
+736 ELSEDDKLEETPEEKGEE
-749 DSDNDA
+749 A

-775 DPSWDPNSDEKPVIE
+775 DPTWDPNSDEKPVIE

>member
-68 AAFEKLEQQTKE
+68 AAFEKLEQQTQE
-80 VAPVNSTAAANPRV
+80 TAPVNSATAANPAV
-94 HSGAIQA
+94 HSGAIPA
-101 EPEETTAPIAEQT
+101 EPEEVIAPVAEQT
-114 VEPIEQQMPA
+114 SELIEQPMPQM
-124 IEPEVQEP
+124 EPEVQQP
-132 EPAEQTSAS
+132 EQT
-141 AEQTKIPAKVDRI
+141 EMPAKVDRI

-161 EPVVESTTS
+161 PQAEPASSPAVQEQVVEF
-170 SAIQDQ
+170 
-176 TTEIKTQSVE
+176 ETQSADAEIAV
-186 AATAEKPAKPEVK
+186 AEKPADPAPQ
-199 AEPAPKPAP
+199 AEPAPKSLP
-208 TPAPMPE
+208 TPAPIPDPIPE

-220 SDSSSSSLLMPSLI
+220 NDGSSSSLLMPSLI

-247 RIRQSKKADADSELE
+247 RIRQSKKADANSELE
-262 QSLMQAKALKAAAE
+262 QSLLQAKALKAAAE
-276 AQAAAEKEAEE
+276 AQAAAEKEADE

-308 PLANDTF
+308 PLADETF

-335 RDKEEQESET
+335 RDKEEQESE
-345 SPEQPPAEDFA
+345 SSSEQADEEFA
-356 DAHQFEDLELGY
+356 NAHQFNDLELGY
-368 DEKNANDADDDF
+368 DEKNAIDADDDF
-380 LDEQRELEQELK
+380 LDEQRGLEQELK
-392 LASLEDSSYSINEE
+392 LASLASSYSIKED

-440 EPIEDEPLTPEPF
+440 EPV
-453 ADTDNNEPEKPELE
+453 
-467 EPSFT
+467 
-472 SSSSF
+472 
-477 GFDEYST
+477 
-484 KEPIADDEP
+484 ADDEP
-493 VLAEIEE
+493 PITEPEPFEAA
-500 LEKSEI
+500 EI
-506 DELEKPEFEEP
+506 DEL
-517 SFTSSSSFGFDE
+517 G
-529 YSTKEPIAD
+529 
-538 DEPVLAEIE
+538 
-547 ELEKPE
+547 
-553 IDEFEKP
+553 
-560 EIVELEQPEIEE
+560 QP
-572 PSFTASSSF
+572 
-581 GFDEYSTKEPIAD
+581 
-594 DEPVLAEVEELAK
+594 EVEE
-607 PDIDEL
+607 P
-613 DKPDIDKLE
+613 
-622 KPEIEELSFTS
+622 SFTS

-639 DEYTTKEPIAE
+639 DEYTTKEPITE

-680 EHTVTAPST
+680 EHTVTAPNPAE
-689 TDEHDD
+689 EHDD
-695 ISDDDLAKALQALEQ
+695 INDDDLAKALQALEQ

-727 VVETVDLSD
+727 AVETVDLSD
-736 ELSEDDKLEEIDS
+736 ELSNDDKLEETPEEKS
-749 DSDNDA
+749 EEA

-775 DPSWDPNSDEKPVIE
+775 DPTWDPNSDEKPVIE

>member
-6 TTFLLLLLSL
+6 TTFCLLLISL

-141 AEQTKIPAKVDRI
+141 AEQTEIPAKVDRI

-186 AATAEKPAKPEVK
+186 AATAEKPAEPEVK

-392 LASLEDSSYSINEE
+392 LASLDSTYSINEE

-411 EEVEQDEPELEE
+411 DDVQQDEPETQPESEE

-440 EPIEDEPLTPEPF
+440 EPIEDEPLTTEPF
-453 ADTDNNEPEKPELE
+453 ADTDNNEPEKPEL
-467 EPSFT
+467 
-472 SSSSF
+472 
-477 GFDEYST
+477 
-484 KEPIADDEP
+484 
-493 VLAEIEE
+493 
-500 LEKSEI
+500 
-506 DELEKPEFEEP
+506 EEP

-560 EIVELEQPEIEE
+560 EIVELEQPEVEE
-572 PSFTASSSF
+572 PSFTSSSSF
-581 GFDEYSTKEPIAD
+581 GFDEYATKEPIAD
-594 DEPVLAEVEELAK
+594 DEPVLAEIEELAK

-665 LMGDDLSFADHFNED
+665 LMGDDLSFADHFAED
-680 EHTVTAPST
+680 KQTVTAPST

-727 VVETVDLSD
+727 AVETVDLSD
-736 ELSEDDKLEEIDS
+736 ELSEDDKLEETPEEKGEE
-749 DSDNDA
+749 A

-775 DPSWDPNSDEKPVIE
+775 DPTWDPNSDEKPVIE

>member
-6 TTFLLLLLSL
+6 ITFCLLLLSL
-16 SFTSKAQYNEA
+16 NFTSQAQYNEA

-68 AAFEKLEQQTKE
+68 AAFKKLEQQTKE
-80 VAPVNSTAAANPRV
+80 VAPVNSTTAANPNV
-94 HSGAIQA
+94 HSGAIQGM
-101 EPEETTAPIAEQT
+101 PEEITPPTVEQT
-114 VEPIEQQMPA
+114 SEIIEPQMQPEQFIA
-124 IEPEVQEP
+124 EPEVQESAP
-132 EPAEQTSAS
+132 QQQQIEQSSTPAEQTDM
-141 AEQTKIPAKVDRI
+141 PAKVDRI
-154 TISDAPK
+154 TISDAPEEPATSPAIQERAVEVNTQSADIETVADEK
-161 EPVVESTTS
+161 PVDPVPKAEPVVKS
-170 SAIQDQ
+170 SQ
-176 TTEIKTQSVE
+176 
-186 AATAEKPAKPEVK
+186 
-199 AEPAPKPAP
+199 
-208 TPAPMPE
+208 TPAPIPD

-220 SDSSSSSLLMPSLI
+220 NDGSSSSLLMPSLI

-247 RIRQSKKADADSELE
+247 RIRQSRQAGENSELE

-276 AQAAAEKEAEE
+276 AQAAAEKEADE

-308 PLANDTF
+308 PLADETF

-323 DELSELMHFSAQ
+323 DELSELMHFGAQ
-335 RDKEEQESET
+335 RDNSEQEFET
-345 SPEQPPAEDFA
+345 SPEQAEEEFA
-356 DAHQFEDLELGY
+356 NAHKFNDLELGY
-368 DEKNANDADDDF
+368 DEKNVKDADDDF
-380 LDEQRELEQELK
+380 LDEQRGLEQELK
-392 LASLEDSSYSINEE
+392 LASLASFYSINED

-411 EEVEQDEPELEE
+411 EEFKQDEPELEE

-428 SSSFGFDEYSTK
+428 SSSFGFDEYATN
-440 EPIEDEPLTPEPF
+440 EPAAEDEPLATEPEPF
-453 ADTDNNEPEKPELE
+453 E

-477 GFDEYST
+477 GFDEYAA

-500 LEKSEI
+500 LEKPEI
-506 DELEKPEFEEP
+506 DELEQSEFEEPSFTSSSSFGFDEYAAKEPVADDEPVLAKIEELEQPELEEP

-553 IDEFEKP
+553 IDE
-560 EIVELEQPEIEE
+560 
-572 PSFTASSSF
+572 
-581 GFDEYSTKEPIAD
+581 
-594 DEPVLAEVEELAK
+594 
-607 PDIDEL
+607 L

-639 DEYTTKEPIAE
+639 DEYSTKEPITE

-665 LMGDDLSFADHFNED
+665 LMGDDLSFADHFAED
-680 EHTVTAPST
+680 KQTVTAPST

-716 ASVNVEEPSQP
+716 ASFSLEEPAQP
-727 VVETVDLSD
+727 AEETIDLSD
-736 ELSEDDKLEEIDS
+736 ELSDHDKLEEIDS

-755 DKEPEQQDDKPYNPF
+755 DKESEKQDEKPHNPF

-775 DPSWDPNSDEKPVIE
+775 DPTWDPNSDEKPVIE